1 MNRCTGILLLTAL
14 ALAGCIPLAGDRDEE
29 SEARRQYD
37 LARTLEATGDVRE
50 AAHEYSI
57 IGERFPNASM
67 ALPAIRRAALLY
79 ANPSTAA
86 RNDTLALRWLGVYGA
101 SAPTPSERELFEL
114 LSALVTQRMVLW
126 AEFVRLTA
134 SADSL
139 ALTAR
144 RTGSAQSALSRRV
157 AELEA
162 ELQQTVGELTKL
174 KEVDV
179 RHSRSKKRK

>member
-1 MNRCTGILLLTAL
+1 
-14 ALAGCIPLAGDRDEE
+14 
-29 SEARRQYD
+29 
-37 LARTLEATGDVRE
+37 
-50 AAHEYSI
+50 
-57 IGERFPNASM
+57 
-67 ALPAIRRAALLY
+67 
-79 ANPSTAA
+79 
-86 RNDTLALRWLGVYGA
+86 
-101 SAPTPSERELFEL
+101 
-114 LSALVTQRMVLW
+114 MVLW